1 VLKKLDFYFGVKL
14 AEVHFLIFFFLAIP
28 PQGPNLNID
37 RQTGSG
43 LTAAAIDAA
52 ARKLSQLLLRVFW
65 VCVLND
71 QISSVAHLSL

>member
-1 VLKKLDFYFGVKL
+1 VQSLWKKLSPFFYFY
-14 AEVHFLIFFFLAIP
+14 FLAIP

-52 ARKLSQLLLRVFW
+52 ARKLSQLLLIVCW
-65 VCVLND
+65 VCHYETELTADIVKMRLY
-71 QISSVAHLSL
+71 LSMS